1 MVAMITFAELADRAP
16 AISASITERFVA
28 ARIGLLG
35 TVRADGSPR
44 VSPIEVALF
53 EGGLFVGM
61 MPGSHKRRD
70 VARDARV
77 CLLTPV
83 SDHTDIGGEGKLFG
97 VLEQVGDPERAERI
111 LRHHA
116 AGGEFDPESIAGSP
130 MFEML
135 ISGAA
140 WQRVIDDAWTA
151 SSWNETDGLRER
163 RLADPMAE
171 MTDA

>member
-1 MVAMITFAELADRAP
+1 MITFAELADHAP
-16 AISASITERFVA
+16 SLTTSITDRFVA

-44 VSPIEVALF
+44 VSPIEVAVF
-53 EGGLFVGM
+53 EGGLYVGM
-61 MPGSHKRRD
+61 MPHSYKRRD
-70 VARDARV
+70 VARDPRV

-83 SDHTDIGGEGKLFG
+83 ADHTDVGGEGKLFG
-97 VLEQVGDPERAERI
+97 VLEQIADPERAEHI

-116 AGGEFDPESIAGSP
+116 AGGEFDPEAIAGSP

-135 ISGAA
+135 INGAS
-140 WQRVIDDAWTA
+140 WQRLVGEAWT
-151 SSWNETDGLRER
+151 STSWNETDGVRER
-163 RLADPMAE
+163 HLVDPMGE

>member
-1 MVAMITFAELADRAP
+1 MITFAELADRAP
-16 AISASITERFVA
+16 ALTASITDRFDA

-61 MPGSHKRRD
+61 MPHSHKRRD
-70 VARDARV
+70 VARDPRV

-83 SDHTDIGGEGKLFG
+83 ADHQDLGGEGKLFG
-97 VLEQVGDPERAERI
+97 ALEQVADAVRAERI

-116 AGGEFDPESIAGSP
+116 AGGEFDPEAIAGSP
-130 MFEML
+130 MFELL
-135 ISGAA
+135 IAGAA
-140 WQRVIDDAWTA
+140 WQRIDGEAWTA
-151 SSWNETDGLRER
+151 TSWNPTDGLRER
-163 RLADPMAE
+163 RLADPMGE